1 MAVSGRVI
9 SQKRK
14 GHERVDHHR
23 LRRVSIRFDR
33 PEAVQVDGDTIGQA
47 RALSAT
53 VDPLALVVRVG

>member
-1 MAVSGRVI
+1 MAVAARVV

-14 GHERVDHHR
+14 GHRRVDHHR
-23 LRRVSIRFDR
+23 LRSVSIQCDH
-33 PEAVQVDGDTIGQA
+33 PEAVQIDGDTVGRA